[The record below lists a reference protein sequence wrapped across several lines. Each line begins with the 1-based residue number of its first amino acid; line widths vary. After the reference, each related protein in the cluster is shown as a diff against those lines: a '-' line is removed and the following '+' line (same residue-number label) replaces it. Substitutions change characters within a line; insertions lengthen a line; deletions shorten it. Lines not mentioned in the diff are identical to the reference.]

1 MPAFEGLVDEI
12 VFRNEENGWTVMS
25 LKPDKGHAF
34 TVVGVLPFLC
44 AGESVRVEGEW
55 VEHRDY
61 GRQLRAEKYESVRPV
76 GKSGVERY
84 LASGIISG
92 IGPATA
98 KLLVKK
104 FGARTLDV
112 MDSEP
117 WRLTEIDGIGAKRA
131 QQIMESFEKQKQT
144 RALMVFLTGHGFTPA
159 VSMKIHKKYGDL
171 AEEIV
176 KNDPYRL
183 ADEVPGVG
191 FQTADAIALSMGF
204 SPNDERRLRS
214 GVRYALSD
222 AVSSGGH
229 TYLPRETLIRES
241 ARLLG
246 ADREPIERALVQ
258 LTLKGD
264 LIQERVLGDDAV
276 YLRALYE
283 AESDVAVRM
292 MRLLAADSNDD
303 LPEETLDDEILKYEQ
318 SEGMRLSDLQRDA
331 VKLAVNRRVTVIT
344 GGPGTGKTTLIK
356 CLLCLSRRFGKTEL
370 CAPTGRAAKRMT
382 EATGHDARTI
392 HRLLEYSA
400 EDSAFKKCAE
410 EPLDAKTVIVDET
423 SMVDIFL
430 MRSLL
435 RALKHGTR
443 LVLTGDAD
451 QLPSVGAGNVLSD
464 LIASGEIP
472 VVKLTEVFR
481 QAEKSAIVTNAHRIN
496 RGEMPVSNR
505 KGTDFYMERMYTAEQ
520 AAQSVLNLVKTRLP
534 GYFGFD
540 ALRDIQVMTPMK
552 KGEAGVYAM
561 NRRLQ
566 EALNPRN
573 GKPQLSRGDDHFR
586 PGDKVMQIKND
597 YELEW
602 SRDEETGKGVFNGDI
617 GFVKDL
623 DEEAKTLTVE
633 FDDGR
638 CAEYDAD
645 LLEELE
651 LAYCMS
657 VHKSQGSEFQAVVL
671 PLVAG
676 PPMLLT
682 RNLLYTAV
690 TRAKKLVVITGREEC
705 VRAMVENN
713 HVAARYSSLKDRLT
727 AMRGIKG

>member
-1 MPAFEGLVDEI
+1 MPAFEGIVEEI

-44 AGESVRVEGEW
+44 EGESVRVEGEW

-61 GRQLRAEKYESVRPV
+61 GRQLRAEKYESIRPN
-76 GKSGVERY
+76 GKNAVEKY

-92 IGPATA
+92 VGPATA
-98 KLLVKK
+98 KLLIKR
-104 FGARTLDV
+104 FGEKTLEIMED
-112 MDSEP
+112 EP
-117 WRLTEIDGIGAKRA
+117 WRLTEIEGIGVKRA
-131 QQIMESFEKQKQT
+131 QLITESFEKQKQS
-144 RALMVFLTGHGFTPA
+144 RALMVFLSGLGFTPPVA
-159 VSMKIHKKYGDL
+159 LKIRKKYGDL
-171 AEEIV
+171 AEEII
-176 KNDPYRL
+176 KSDPYRL

-191 FQTADAIALSMGF
+191 FQTADSIALSLGF

-214 GVRYALSD
+214 GVRYALTD

-229 TYLPRETLIRES
+229 TYLPRETLVRES

-246 ADREPIERALVQ
+246 ASREPIERAIVQ

-264 LIQERVLGDDAV
+264 VIQERACGDDAV

-292 MRLLAADSNDD
+292 MRLLAADSRDE
-303 LPEETLDDEILKYEQ
+303 LPDETLDNEISRYEE
-318 SEGMRLSDLQRDA
+318 SESMRLSDLQRDA
-331 VKLAVNRRVTVIT
+331 VKLAVNRCVTVIT

-356 CLLCLSRRFGKTEL
+356 CLLCLSKRFGQTEL

-382 EATGHDARTI
+382 EATGHEARTI
-392 HRLLEYSA
+392 HRMLEYSA
-400 EDSAFKKCAE
+400 DEGTFKKCPE
-410 EPLDAKTVIVDET
+410 DPLKAKTVIVDET

-435 RALKHGTR
+435 RALKPGTR

-451 QLPSVGAGNVLSD
+451 QLPSVGAGNVLGD
-464 LIASGEIP
+464 LIASGEVP

-481 QAEKSAIVTNAHRIN
+481 QAEQSAIVTNAHRIN

-505 KGTDFYMERMYTAEQ
+505 KGTDFYMERVGTAEQ
-520 AAQSVLNLVKTRLP
+520 AAQSALNLVKTRLP

-566 EALNPRN
+566 EALNPGN
-573 GKPQLSRGDDHFR
+573 GKPQLSRGNDYFR

-597 YELEW
+597 YDLEW
-602 SRDEETGKGVFNGDI
+602 TRDGEDGKGVFNGDI
-617 GFVKDL
+617 GFVTEL
-623 DEEAKTLTVE
+623 DEEEKSLTVE

-638 CAEYDAD
+638 CAEYSAE

-657 VHKSQGSEFQAVVL
+657 VHKSQGSEFQAVVI
-671 PLVAG
+671 PLVSG

-690 TRAKKLVVITGREEC
+690 TRARKLVVITGREDC
-705 VRAMVENN
+705 VRAMVNN
-713 HVAARYSSLKDRLT
+713 DHVAARYSSLRERLI
-727 AMRGIKG
+727 AMRGIRG

>member
-1 MPAFEGLVDEI
+1 MPAFEGLVEEI

-61 GRQLRAEKYESVRPV
+61 GRQLRAERYESVRPT
-76 GKSGVERY
+76 GKRGVERY

-92 IGPATA
+92 VGPATA
-98 KLLVKK
+98 KLLVKQ
-104 FGARTLDV
+104 FGAKTLEV

-117 WRLTEIDGIGAKRA
+117 WRLTEIEGIGAKRA
-131 QQIMESFEKQKQT
+131 QQIAESFEKQKQT
-144 RALMVFLTGHGFTPA
+144 RALMVFLTGLGFTPTVA
-159 VSMKIHKKYGDL
+159 MKIHKKYGDL

-176 KNDPYRL
+176 KGDPYRL
-183 ADEVPGVG
+183 ADEVQGVG
-191 FQTADAIALSMGF
+191 FQKADAIALSMGF
-204 SPNDERRLRS
+204 SPNDDKRLRC

-229 TYLPRETLIRES
+229 TYLPKEALVRES

-246 ADREPIERALVQ
+246 ASREPIERALRQ
-258 LTLKGD
+258 LILKGD
-264 LIQERVLGDDAV
+264 LIEERACGDDAV

-283 AESDVAVRM
+283 AESDVAVRL
-292 MRLLAADSNDD
+292 MRLLAADSEDD
-303 LPEETLDDEILKYEQ
+303 LPEETLDEEISKYESGERMQ
-318 SEGMRLSDLQRDA
+318 LSETQRDA

-356 CLLCLSRRFGKTEL
+356 CLLRLSGRFGKTEL

-382 EATGHDARTI
+382 EATGREARTI
-392 HRLLEYSA
+392 HRMLEYSA
-400 EDSAFKKCAE
+400 EDAAFKKCAE
-410 EPLDAKTVIVDET
+410 DPLNAKTVIVDET

-435 RALKHGTR
+435 RALKPGTR

-451 QLPSVGAGNVLSD
+451 QLPSVGAGNVLGD
-464 LIASGEIP
+464 LISSGEIP

-481 QAEKSAIVTNAHRIN
+481 QAEQSAIVTNAHRIN
-496 RGEMPVSNR
+496 RGEMPVCNR
-505 KGTDFYMERMYTAEQ
+505 KGTDFYMERMSTAEQ
-520 AAQSVLNLVKTRLP
+520 AAQSALNLVRSRLP
-534 GYFGFD
+534 GYFGYD
-540 ALRDIQVMTPMK
+540 SLRDIQVMTPMK
-552 KGEAGVYAM
+552 RGEAGVYAM

-573 GKPQLSRGDDHFR
+573 GQPQLSRGEDHFR
-586 PGDKVMQIKND
+586 VGDKVMQIKND

-602 SRDEETGKGVFNGDI
+602 TRDGETGKGVFNGDI
-617 GFVKDL
+617 GFVADL
-623 DEEAKTLTVE
+623 DEEEKTLTVD

-638 CAEYDAD
+638 RAEYTGE
-645 LLEELE
+645 LLDELE
-651 LAYCMS
+651 FAYCMS

-671 PLVAG
+671 PLVSG

-690 TRAKKLVVITGREEC
+690 TRAKKLVVITGREDC

-713 HVAARYSSLKDRLT
+713 HVAARYSALKERLT
-727 AMRGIKG
+727 AMRGIRG